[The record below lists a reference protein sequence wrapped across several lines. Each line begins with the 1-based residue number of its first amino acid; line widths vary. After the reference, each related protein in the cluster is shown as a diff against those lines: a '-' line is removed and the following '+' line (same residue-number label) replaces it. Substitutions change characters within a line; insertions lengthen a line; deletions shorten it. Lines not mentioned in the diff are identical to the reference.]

1 MNLDEDQFYWADM
14 EEYCQEN
21 FEEMFV
27 PNTQMDLVNITL
39 EIEGRPCEFIFDL
52 NEMEGTIKD

>member
-27 PNTQMDLVNITL
+27 PNTQMDLINITFP
-39 EIEGRPCEFIFDL
+39 IEGRPCEFIFDL

>member
-1 MNLDEDQFYWADM
+1 MNLDEDQFYWAEM

-39 EIEGRPCEFIFDL
+39 EIEGRTCEFIFDL

>member
-1 MNLDEDQFYWADM
+1 M
-14 EEYCQEN
+14 EGYCQEN

-27 PNTQMDLVNITL
+27 PNTQMDLINITS